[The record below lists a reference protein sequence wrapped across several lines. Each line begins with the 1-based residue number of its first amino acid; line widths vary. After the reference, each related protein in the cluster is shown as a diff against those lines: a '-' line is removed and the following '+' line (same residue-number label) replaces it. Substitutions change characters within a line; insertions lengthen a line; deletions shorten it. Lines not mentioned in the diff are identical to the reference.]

1 MQLLKT
7 ATADTVANYL
17 KTRLVQLGVQDLF
30 GVAGNYAAPFLDTVL
45 ADPAQ
50 YIQLL
55 GTTTEMNA
63 GYAADAYARYH
74 GYGGAFVTYGV
85 GSFSILNATAGS
97 FVEKVPVLVINGA
110 PTNKEDNIEKNA
122 GLLFSHSTGNKFAD
136 IEMFR
141 KVTIAAER
149 ITNANLAPFQIDK
162 VITAMIAYQQPG
174 YIEVAEDVWR
184 SPCPPPKG
192 RLKVNPALTTSVS
205 EVKAAVDAAMEVIS
219 CFPKVVAWAGIEL
232 RQQKLT
238 AEFEQ
243 LLEQLNKL
251 VPKDEAA
258 IQFVTSFMSKSVM
271 AEDHPRFDSCRVI
284 EKNLTSE
291 VIPDY
296 CLLGIGG
303 WTVDANVASQ
313 NIRDERLILAC
324 NGGVLVGAEFFPTV
338 ALPDFIDELTQRL
351 RHQNGL
357 SLKGAV
363 LKPLPVPNL
372 GKALTFDT
380 FFHALQ
386 QGWKPEYILLSG
398 VGFTLSIASY
408 LRGVAQNGYLTDG
421 VWLSIGY
428 PVGAATGV
436 AQACKR
442 AAATKGQDKRTFVV
456 IGDGAFQEVC
466 QAVSDHNYHQQ
477 NNVIFVL
484 SNTIYGIEQF
494 LVNPNPFREKPT
506 DYEPPNQILNT
517 VYSYNDLH
525 QWDYVK
531 LAESFG
537 SIGIKVSTLEE
548 MEHAMCMIEDH
559 LDRNFLIEIVVPKT
573 DIPADLLAVTPYV
586 GEDETA
592 NANWPPASK
601 F

>member
-1 MQLLKT
+1 MHLLKAPT
-7 ATADTVANYL
+7 ANTVANYL
-17 KTRLVQLGVQDLF
+17 LTRLVQLGVQDLF

-50 YIQLL
+50 RIKLL
-55 GTTTEMNA
+55 GTSTEMNA

-97 FVEKVPVLVINGA
+97 YVEKVPVLVINGA

-122 GLLFSHSTGNKFAD
+122 GLLFSHSTGNQLAD
-136 IEMFR
+136 LDMFQ
-141 KVTIAAER
+141 KVTVAAER

-162 VITAMIAYQQPG
+162 ALTAMMAYQQPA
-174 YIEVAEDVWR
+174 YLEVAEDVWR
-184 SPCPPPKG
+184 ASCVEPVGKLEVDPS
-192 RLKVNPALTTSVS
+192 RTTSVS
-205 EVKAAVDAAMEVIS
+205 VVKQAVAATMEVIS
-219 CFPKVVAWAGIEL
+219 QFPRVVTWAGIEL

-238 AEFEQ
+238 GPFEE
-243 LLEQLNKL
+243 LLQQLNDR
-251 VPKDEAA
+251 VPEGDQP
-258 IQFVTSFMSKSVM
+258 IRFVTSYLSKSVLD
-271 AEDHPRFDSCRVI
+271 ERHPLFDSCRVI
-284 EKNLTSE
+284 GKNMGADGVE
-291 VIPDY
+291 DY

-303 WTVDANVASQ
+303 WTVDANVAST
-313 NIRDERLILAC
+313 NIRDERLIVAC
-324 NGGVLVGAEFFPTV
+324 NDGVLVGAEFFPMVSLSDFISELKT
-338 ALPDFIDELTQRL
+338 ALAAAEEQLPLSGKALAPLPDP
-351 RHQNGL
+351 
-357 SLKGAV
+357 K
-363 LKPLPVPNL
+363 L
-372 GKALTFDT
+372 GDDLTFDT
-380 FFHALQ
+380 FFHELENN
-386 QGWKPEYILLSG
+386 WNPDNILLSG

-442 AAATKGQDKRTFVV
+442 SADGSKKRTFVV

-466 QAVSDHNYHQQ
+466 QAVSDQNYHGQ

-494 LVNPNPFREKPT
+494 IVNPNPFRE
-506 DYEPPNQILNT
+506 PPVEYPKKHDLLNS

-525 QWDYVK
+525 QWDFVK
-531 LAESFG
+531 LGESFG
-537 SIGIKVSTLEE
+537 SIGRRVETLAQLADVLCE
-548 MEHAMCMIEDH
+548 IEDH
-559 LDRNFLIEIVVPKT
+559 PSRNFLVEIVVPKT
-573 DIPADLLAVTPYV
+573 DIPADLLAAAKYV

-592 NANWPPASK
+592 NENWPPAGK

>member
-1 MQLLKT
+1 MHFLK
-7 ATADTVANYL
+7 AVAASTVANYL

-30 GVAGNYAAPFLDTVL
+30 GVAGNYAAPFLDTIL

-50 YIQLL
+50 PIQLL
-55 GTTTEMNA
+55 GTSTEMNA

-110 PTNKEDNIEKNA
+110 PTNKEDIIEKNA
-122 GLLFSHSTGNKFAD
+122 GLLFSHSTGYKFAD
-136 IEMFR
+136 IDMFR
-141 KVTIAAER
+141 QVTVAAER

-162 VITAMIAYQQPG
+162 VLTAMMADQQPG

-184 SPCPPPKG
+184 AGCPAPKG
-192 RLKVNPALTTSVS
+192 KLQVNPALTTSVS
-205 EVKAAVDAAMEVIS
+205 EVKGAVDAAMKVINAY
-219 CFPKVVAWAGIEL
+219 PKVVTWAGIEL
-232 RQQKLT
+232 RQKQLT
-238 AEFEQ
+238 DEFEE
-243 LLEQLNKL
+243 LLNQLNSK
-251 VPKDEAA
+251 VGKRKSA
-258 IQFVTSFMSKSVM
+258 IKFVTSYLSKSVL
-271 AEDHPRFDSCRVI
+271 EESHKWFDSCRVI
-284 EKNLTSE
+284 AKNMTTADD
-291 VIPDY
+291 PDY
-296 CLLGIGG
+296 CLLSIGG

-324 NGGVLVGAEFFPTV
+324 NGGVLVGAEFFPVV
-338 ALPDFIDELTQRL
+338 ALADFIKELTKRL
-351 RHQNGL
+351 AQQKDLVLEGI
-357 SLKGAV
+357 A
-363 LKPLPVPNL
+363 LKPLPAPKL
-372 GKALTFDT
+372 GPGLTFDT
-380 FFHALQ
+380 FFHSLQ
-386 QGWKPEYILLSG
+386 GAWKPEYILLSG

-408 LRGVAQNGYLTDG
+408 LTGVAKNGFLTDG

-442 AAATKGQDKRTFVV
+442 SPTDADKRTFVV

-466 QAVSDHNYHQQ
+466 QGVSDQNFHQQ

-494 LVNPNPFREKPT
+494 LVNPNPFRKKPD
-506 DYEPPNQILNT
+506 DYQPPNEILNT
-517 VYSYNDLH
+517 VYSYNNLH

-537 SIGIKVSTLEE
+537 SIGKRVTSRAELEE
-548 MEHAMCMIEDH
+548 VLCEIEDH
-559 LDRNFLIEIVVPKT
+559 LDRNFLIEVVVPKT
-573 DIPADLLAVTPYV
+573 DIPADLLAVTPFV

-592 NANWPPASK
+592 NKDWPPAGK